1 LKTHFHLLFKA
12 WQGREGSFPGYI
24 LECNDPDIVAYHP
37 SISSQKESDH
47 NVKDAV
53 SVVIFEGG
61 EPASEIEKMLVSVR
75 HAVLLDNISKMNQVD
90 SIGSI
95 YLLTNYSWLA
105 EEAAAMG
112 VTVWDSGL
120 AEKEFHFGEVLRDL
134 INREK
139 MDNIFYMGGASIP
152 FVTIQELQEICSLL
166 LSSKAIIYSNNA
178 QSADIIAFTPGNLI
192 NRIEPPRMDNI
203 LAISLRDGTGVEH
216 RLFRN
221 TAGLLFD
228 LDAPADLLVLA
239 GSPFVGPR
247 TYQRLRSFRL
257 DLSRMERAKA
267 VLRGDYEEV
276 LLLGRVGAPV
286 IAHINNN
293 LKARLR
299 IFSEERGM
307 KALEREEKG
316 QVVSVMGYYLELVG
330 PQKFIETIEKVA
342 HCAFLD
348 TRVLMA
354 HLKLKL
360 STQERFLSDL
370 GRWEEMSQPVF
381 KELTRA
387 AVQSKIPIILGG
399 HSLVLGGLW
408 ALVDEIGPMH

>member
-1 LKTHFHLLFKA
+1 MNMNSSRGLPFQHLGQK
-12 WQGREGSFPGYI
+12 GS
-24 LECNDPDIVAYHP
+24 DQ
-37 SISSQKESDH
+37 S
-47 NVKDAV
+47 VKDTV

-61 EPASEIEKMLVSVR
+61 EPASEIEKVLASVR
-75 HAVLLDNISKMNQVD
+75 HAVLLDNISKMNQVEA
-90 SIGSI
+90 IGKI
-95 YLLTNYSWLA
+95 YLLTNYTWLA

-112 VTVWDSGL
+112 VHLWKSEEPDR
-120 AEKEFHFGEVLRDL
+120 EFHFGQVLRDL
-134 INREK
+134 VDREK
-139 MDNIFYMGGASIP
+139 LDHIFYMGGASIP
-152 FVTIQELQEICSLL
+152 FVTVQELQEICSLL
-166 LSSKAIIYSNNA
+166 LGSRAMVYSNNA
-178 QSADIIAFTPGNLI
+178 QSADIVAFTPGSLLH
-192 NRIEPPRMDNI
+192 RIEPPRMDNV
-203 LAISLRDGTGVEH
+203 LAIALRDGTGVEH

-221 TAGLLFD
+221 TAGFLFD

-247 TYQRLRSFRL
+247 TSQRLRSLRL

-286 IAHINNN
+286 IAHINHN
-293 LKARLR
+293 LKVRLR

-316 QVVSVMGYYLELVG
+316 QVVSMMGYFFEQVG
-330 PQKFIETIEKVA
+330 PVKFVETMEKVA

-360 STQERFLSDL
+360 SPQDRYLSDL
-370 GRWEEMSQPVF
+370 GRWEEMGETPF
-381 KELTRA
+381 KEFTHA
-387 AVQSKIPIILGG
+387 AVEARIPIILGG

-408 ALVDEIGPMH
+408 ALVDEIGPTY